1 MNNFNHETVLLE
13 EAVEGLAIK
22 KNGIYVDATLGGGGH
37 SEKIVKQLEGTGHL
51 YAFDQDDRAIA
62 SAEKRLAPFKEN
74 ITIIRSNFASIKE
87 ELHKLGVYKV
97 DGVLFDLGVSSPQFD
112 EADRGFSYRYNAPLD
127 MRMDQR
133 QSLTAWHIVNEWSFS
148 DIQRVISRFGEEK
161 FAKQIARKIE
171 TARESKP
178 IDSTFELIDIIKDAI
193 PAPARR
199 KGGHP
204 AKRTFQGIRMAVN
217 GELDV
222 MEKAL
227 IDSISILREGG
238 RISVITFHSL
248 EDRLCKRIIKEK
260 SSYPELPRGL
270 PIIPESAEPELK
282 KITTKPIIPTEQE
295 QEDNRRSHSAKLR
308 IAEKNQE
315 VSNG

>member
-1 MNNFNHETVLLE
+1 MDKFTHETVLLN
-13 EAVEGLAIK
+13 EAVEGLAVK

-37 SEKIVKQLEGTGHL
+37 SEEIVKQLDGTGHL
-51 YAFDQDDRAIA
+51 YAFDQDERAIA
-62 SAEKRLAPFKEN
+62 AAEKRLAPFKKN
-74 ITIIRSNFASIKE
+74 ITIIRANFASIKE
-87 ELHKLGVYKV
+87 ELNQLGIDKV

-112 EADRGFSYRYNAPLD
+112 EADRGFSYRYDAPLD

-133 QSLTAWHIVNEWSFS
+133 QHLTAWHIVNEWSFS

-171 TARESKP
+171 AAREIKP

-227 IDSISILREGG
+227 IDSIAMLGKGG
-238 RISVITFHSL
+238 RLSVITFHSL

-270 PIIPESAEPELK
+270 PVIPESAEPELK

-295 QEDNRRSHSAKLR
+295 QDENRRSHSAKLR

>member
-37 SEKIVKQLEGTGHL
+37 SENIAKQLEGTGHL
-51 YAFDQDDRAIA
+51 YAFDQDERAIA

-87 ELHKLGVYKV
+87 ELHKLDVYKV

-112 EADRGFSYRYNAPLD
+112 EADRGFSYRYDAPLD

-171 TARESKP
+171 AARESKP
-178 IDSTFELIDIIKDAI
+178 IDSTFELIEIIKDAI

-227 IDSISILREGG
+227 IDSISMLREGG

-270 PIIPESAEPELK
+270 PVIPESAEPELK

>member
-1 MNNFNHETVLLE
+1 MDKFTHETVLLK
-13 EAVEGLAIK
+13 EAVEGLALK

-37 SEKIVKQLEGTGHL
+37 SEEIVKHLEGTGHL
-51 YAFDQDDRAIA
+51 YAFDQDERAIA
-62 SAEKRLAPFKEN
+62 AAEKRLAPFEKN
-74 ITIIRSNFASIKE
+74 ITIIRANFASIKE
-87 ELHKLGVYKV
+87 ELNKLGIDKV

-112 EADRGFSYRYNAPLD
+112 EADRGFSYRYDAPLD

-133 QSLTAWHIVNEWSFS
+133 QHLTAWHIVNEWSFS

-171 TARESKP
+171 AAREIKP

-227 IDSISILREGG
+227 IDSIAMLGKGG
-238 RISVITFHSL
+238 RLSVITFHSL

-270 PIIPESAEPELK
+270 PVIPESAEPELK

-295 QEDNRRSHSAKLR
+295 QDENRRSHSAKLR